1 MDDCIAAISSATG
14 EAGIGIVR
22 MTGEGCVNVLD
33 SMFKRAND
41 NADLIN
47 RKMTYGHIV
56 DDNEIVDEVLV
67 CYMKAPHTYTR
78 EDVVEIYTH
87 GGVVAVRKVLE
98 VLLNNGARLAEAGE
112 FTKRAFLN
120 GRIDLSQAEAII
132 DMIKA
137 KTDKAI
143 KAKTDKAYSVSMKQL
158 EGSVN
163 RNIKQLRDQ
172 LLDMLSHVE
181 YSINFT
187 EDMQDELDNTPVLNE
202 GKEVLDKLKKL
213 SESANRGRIIR
224 DGINTTI
231 IGKPNVGKSSL
242 LNALLKEN
250 RAIVTD
256 IPGTTRDVIE
266 EYIDLDGI
274 SLKIN
279 DTAGIRDTEDI
290 VEKIGVEKSVSFI
303 SDSDLIIAIFDSS
316 REFDDEDKKILDL
329 IRDKKS
335 IVLLNKIDLD
345 GGFDFDENLEGIEV
359 IHTSIKNNEGIE
371 DLENKIIEMFND
383 GYIEANNDNTNND
396 NIITNIRHRDIINKA
411 IKSLESSLHDMEAG
425 VPIDCFEVDLR
436 NAWEIL
442 GEITGETVDDD
453 VLNKIFSDFCIGK

>member
-22 MTGEGCVNVLD
+22 MTGEGCADVLD
-33 SMFKRAND
+33 SVFKRAND

-56 DDNEIVDEVLV
+56 NDNEIVDEVLV

-137 KTDKAI
+137 KTDKA
-143 KAKTDKAYSVSMKQL
+143 YSVSMKQL

-163 RNIKQLRDQ
+163 RNIKQLRDK

-316 REFDDEDKKILDL
+316 REFDDEDRKILDL

-345 GGFDFDENLEGIEV
+345 GEFDVDENLEGIEV

-383 GYIEANNDNTNND
+383 GYIEANND

>member
-22 MTGEGCVNVLD
+22 MTGEGCVDVLD
-33 SMFKRAND
+33 SVFKRAND

-132 DMIKA
+132 DM
-137 KTDKAI
+137 I

-316 REFDDEDKKILDL
+316 REFDDEDRKILDL

-359 IHTSIKNNEGIE
+359 IHTSIKNNVGIE

-383 GYIEANNDNTNND
+383 GYIEANND

>member
-22 MTGEGCVNVLD
+22 MTGEGCADVLD
-33 SMFKRAND
+33 SVFKRAND

-132 DMIKA
+132 DM
-137 KTDKAI
+137 I

-316 REFDDEDKKILDL
+316 REFDDEDRKILDL

-383 GYIEANNDNTNND
+383 GYIEANND

>member
-22 MTGEGCVNVLD
+22 MTGEGCVDVLD
-33 SMFKRAND
+33 SVFKRAND

-132 DMIKA
+132 DM
-137 KTDKAI
+137 I

-316 REFDDEDKKILDL
+316 REFDDEDRKILDL

-383 GYIEANNDNTNND
+383 GYIEANND

>member
-22 MTGEGCVNVLD
+22 MTGEGCVDVLD
-33 SMFKRAND
+33 SVFKRAND
-41 NADLIN
+41 NADFIN
-47 RKMTYGHIV
+47 RKMTYGYIV

-132 DMIKA
+132 DM
-137 KTDKAI
+137 I

-316 REFDDEDKKILDL
+316 REFDDEDRKILDL

-383 GYIEANNDNTNND
+383 GYIEANND

>member
-22 MTGEGCVNVLD
+22 MTGEGCADVLD
-33 SMFKRAND
+33 SVFKRAND

-67 CYMKAPHTYTR
+67 CYMKAPQTYTR

-137 KTDKAI
+137 KTDKA
-143 KAKTDKAYSVSMKQL
+143 YSVSMKQL

-163 RNIKQLRDQ
+163 RNIKQLRDK

-202 GKEVLDKLKKL
+202 SKEVLDKLKKL

-316 REFDDEDKKILDL
+316 REFDNEDRKILDL

-383 GYIEANNDNTNND
+383 GYIEVNND

-442 GEITGETVDDD
+442 GEITGETVGDD

>member
-22 MTGEGCVNVLD
+22 MTGEGCVDVLD
-33 SMFKRAND
+33 SVFKRANK

-137 KTDKAI
+137 KTDKA
-143 KAKTDKAYSVSMKQL
+143 YSVSMKQL

-163 RNIKQLRDQ
+163 RNIKQLRDK

-316 REFDDEDKKILDL
+316 REFDDEDRKILDL

-345 GGFDFDENLEGIEV
+345 GEFDVDENLEGIEV

-383 GYIEANNDNTNND
+383 GYIEANND

>member
-22 MTGEGCVNVLD
+22 MTGEGCVDVLD
-33 SMFKRAND
+33 SVFKRANE

-132 DMIKA
+132 DM
-137 KTDKAI
+137 I

-316 REFDDEDKKILDL
+316 REFDDEDRKILDL

-383 GYIEANNDNTNND
+383 GYIEANNDN
-396 NIITNIRHRDIINKA
+396 IITNIRHRDIINKA

-436 NAWEIL
+436 NAWDIL

>member
-22 MTGEGCVNVLD
+22 MTGEGCVDVLD
-33 SMFKRAND
+33 SVFKRAND

-132 DMIKA
+132 DM
-137 KTDKAI
+137 I

-316 REFDDEDKKILDL
+316 REFDDEDRKILDL

-345 GGFDFDENLEGIEV
+345 GEFDVDENLEGIEV

-383 GYIEANNDNTNND
+383 GYIEANND

>member
-22 MTGEGCVNVLD
+22 MTGEGCVDVLD
-33 SMFKRAND
+33 SVFKRAND

-137 KTDKAI
+137 KTDKA
-143 KAKTDKAYSVSMKQL
+143 YSVSMKQL

-163 RNIKQLRDQ
+163 RNIKQLRDK

-316 REFDDEDKKILDL
+316 REFDDEDRKILDL

-345 GGFDFDENLEGIEV
+345 GEFDVDENLEGIEV

-383 GYIEANNDNTNND
+383 GYIEANND

>member
-132 DMIKA
+132 DM
-137 KTDKAI
+137 I

-316 REFDDEDKKILDL
+316 REFDDEDRKILDL

-345 GGFDFDENLEGIEV
+345 GEFDVDENLEGIEV

-383 GYIEANNDNTNND
+383 GYIEANND

>member
-22 MTGEGCVNVLD
+22 MTGEGCVDVLD
-33 SMFKRAND
+33 SVFKRANE

-137 KTDKAI
+137 KTDKA
-143 KAKTDKAYSVSMKQL
+143 YSVSMKQL

-163 RNIKQLRDQ
+163 RNIKQLRDK

-303 SDSDLIIAIFDSS
+303 SYSDLIIAIFDSS
-316 REFDDEDKKILDL
+316 REFDDEDRKILDL

-345 GGFDFDENLEGIEV
+345 GGFDVDENLEGIEV

-383 GYIEANNDNTNND
+383 GYIEANND

>member
-1 MDDCIAAISSATG
+1 MD
-14 EAGIGIVR
+14 
-22 MTGEGCVNVLD
+22 VLD
-33 SMFKRAND
+33 SVFKRAND

-132 DMIKA
+132 DM
-137 KTDKAI
+137 I

-316 REFDDEDKKILDL
+316 REFDDEDRKILDL

-383 GYIEANNDNTNND
+383 GYIEANNDN
-396 NIITNIRHRDIINKA
+396 IITNIRHRDIINKA

-442 GEITGETVDDD
+442 GESTGETVDDD

>member
-1 MDDCIAAISSATG
+1 MDDCIAAISSANG
-14 EAGIGIVR
+14 EEGIGIVR
-22 MTGEGCVNVLD
+22 MTGEGCVDVLD
-33 SMFKRAND
+33 SVFKRAND

-132 DMIKA
+132 DM
-137 KTDKAI
+137 I

-316 REFDDEDKKILDL
+316 REFDDEDRKILDL

-383 GYIEANNDNTNND
+383 GYIEANND

>member
-22 MTGEGCVNVLD
+22 MTGEGCADVLD
-33 SMFKRAND
+33 SVFKRAND

-132 DMIKA
+132 DM
-137 KTDKAI
+137 I

-316 REFDDEDKKILDL
+316 REFDDEDRKILDL

-345 GGFDFDENLEGIEV
+345 GGFDVDENLEGIEV
-359 IHTSIKNNEGIE
+359 IHTSIKNNKGIE

-383 GYIEANNDNTNND
+383 GYIEANND

>member
-22 MTGEGCVNVLD
+22 MTGEGCVDVLD
-33 SMFKRAND
+33 SVFKRANE

-137 KTDKAI
+137 KTDKA
-143 KAKTDKAYSVSMKQL
+143 YSVSMKQL

-163 RNIKQLRDQ
+163 RNIKQLRDK

-266 EYIDLDGI
+266 EYIDLNGI

-316 REFDDEDKKILDL
+316 REFDDEDRKILDL

-345 GGFDFDENLEGIEV
+345 GGFDVDENLEGIEV

-383 GYIEANNDNTNND
+383 GYIEANND

>member
-22 MTGEGCVNVLD
+22 MTGEGCVDVLD
-33 SMFKRAND
+33 SVFKRAND
-41 NADLIN
+41 NADFIN
-47 RKMTYGHIV
+47 RKMTYGHIA

-132 DMIKA
+132 DM
-137 KTDKAI
+137 I

-316 REFDDEDKKILDL
+316 REFDDEDRKILDL

-383 GYIEANNDNTNND
+383 GYIEANND

>member
-22 MTGEGCVNVLD
+22 MTGEGCADVLD
-33 SMFKRAND
+33 SVFKRAND

-56 DDNEIVDEVLV
+56 DGNEIVDEVLV

-137 KTDKAI
+137 KTDKA
-143 KAKTDKAYSVSMKQL
+143 YSVSMKQL

-163 RNIKQLRDQ
+163 RNIKQLRDK

-316 REFDDEDKKILDL
+316 REFDDEDRKILDL

-345 GGFDFDENLEGIEV
+345 GEFDVDENLEGIEV

-383 GYIEANNDNTNND
+383 GYIEANND

>member
-22 MTGEGCVNVLD
+22 MTGEGCADVLD
-33 SMFKRAND
+33 SVFKRANE

-87 GGVVAVRKVLE
+87 GGVVAVRMVLE

-137 KTDKAI
+137 KTDKA
-143 KAKTDKAYSVSMKQL
+143 YSVSMKQL

-163 RNIKQLRDQ
+163 RNIKQLRDK

-316 REFDDEDKKILDL
+316 REFDDEDRKILDL

-345 GGFDFDENLEGIEV
+345 GGFDVDENLEGIEV

-383 GYIEANNDNTNND
+383 GYIEANND

>member
-22 MTGEGCVNVLD
+22 MTGEGCADVLD
-33 SMFKRAND
+33 SVFKRAND

-137 KTDKAI
+137 KTDKA
-143 KAKTDKAYSVSMKQL
+143 YSVSMKQL

-163 RNIKQLRDQ
+163 RNIKQLRDK

-316 REFDDEDKKILDL
+316 REFDDEDRKILDL

-345 GGFDFDENLEGIEV
+345 GEFDVDENLEGIEV

-383 GYIEANNDNTNND
+383 GYIEANND

>member
-22 MTGEGCVNVLD
+22 MTGEGCVDVLD
-33 SMFKRAND
+33 SVFKRANEK
-41 NADLIN
+41 ADLIN

-56 DDNEIVDEVLV
+56 DGNEIVDEVLV

-137 KTDKAI
+137 KTDKA
-143 KAKTDKAYSVSMKQL
+143 YSVSMKQL

-163 RNIKQLRDQ
+163 RNIKQLRDK

-316 REFDDEDKKILDL
+316 REFDDEDRKILDL

-345 GGFDFDENLEGIEV
+345 GEFDVDENLEGIEV

-383 GYIEANNDNTNND
+383 GYIEANND

>member
-22 MTGEGCVNVLD
+22 MTGEGCADVLD
-33 SMFKRAND
+33 SVFKRAND

-56 DDNEIVDEVLV
+56 DGNEIVDEVLV

-137 KTDKAI
+137 KTDKA
-143 KAKTDKAYSVSMKQL
+143 YSVSMKQL

-163 RNIKQLRDQ
+163 RNIKQLRDK

-316 REFDDEDKKILDL
+316 REFDDEDRKILDL

-345 GGFDFDENLEGIEV
+345 GGFDVDENLEGIEV

-383 GYIEANNDNTNND
+383 GYIEANND

>member
-22 MTGEGCVNVLD
+22 MTGEGCVDVLD
-33 SMFKRAND
+33 SVFKRANE

-137 KTDKAI
+137 KTDKA
-143 KAKTDKAYSVSMKQL
+143 YSVSMKQL

-163 RNIKQLRDQ
+163 RNIKQLRDK

-202 GKEVLDKLKKL
+202 GKEVLIKLKKL

-316 REFDDEDKKILDL
+316 REFDDEDRKILDL

-345 GGFDFDENLEGIEV
+345 GEFDVDENLEGIEV

-383 GYIEANNDNTNND
+383 GYIEANND

>member
-22 MTGEGCVNVLD
+22 MTGEGCADVLD
-33 SMFKRAND
+33 SVFKRANE

-137 KTDKAI
+137 KTDKA
-143 KAKTDKAYSVSMKQL
+143 YSVSMKQL

-163 RNIKQLRDQ
+163 RNIKQLRDK

-202 GKEVLDKLKKL
+202 GREVLDKLKKL

-316 REFDDEDKKILDL
+316 REFDDEDRKILDL

-345 GGFDFDENLEGIEV
+345 GEFDVDENLEGIEV

-383 GYIEANNDNTNND
+383 GYIEANND

>member
-22 MTGEGCVNVLD
+22 MTGEGCADVLD
-33 SMFKRAND
+33 SVFKRAND
-41 NADLIN
+41 KADFIN

-137 KTDKAI
+137 KTDKA
-143 KAKTDKAYSVSMKQL
+143 YSVSMKQL

-163 RNIKQLRDQ
+163 RNIKQLRDK

-316 REFDDEDKKILDL
+316 REFDDEDRKILDL

-345 GGFDFDENLEGIEV
+345 GEFDVDENLEGIEV

-383 GYIEANNDNTNND
+383 GYIEANNDN
-396 NIITNIRHRDIINKA
+396 IITNIRHRDIINKA
-411 IKSLESSLHDMEAG
+411 IKSLESSLHDIEAG

>member
-22 MTGEGCVNVLD
+22 MTGEGCVDVLD
-33 SMFKRAND
+33 SVFKRAND

-137 KTDKAI
+137 KTDKA
-143 KAKTDKAYSVSMKQL
+143 YSVSMKQL

-163 RNIKQLRDQ
+163 RNIKQLRDK

-316 REFDDEDKKILDL
+316 REFDDEDRKILDL

-345 GGFDFDENLEGIEV
+345 GEFDVDENLEGIEV

-383 GYIEANNDNTNND
+383 GYIEANNDN
-396 NIITNIRHRDIINKA
+396 IITNIRHRDIINKA
-411 IKSLESSLHDMEAG
+411 IKSLESSLHDMESG

>member
-22 MTGEGCVNVLD
+22 MTGEGCVDVLD
-33 SMFKRAND
+33 SVFKRANE

-137 KTDKAI
+137 KTDKA
-143 KAKTDKAYSVSMKQL
+143 YSLSMKQL

-163 RNIKQLRDQ
+163 RNIKQLRDK

-316 REFDDEDKKILDL
+316 REFDDEDRKILDL

-345 GGFDFDENLEGIEV
+345 GEFDVDENLEGIEV

-383 GYIEANNDNTNND
+383 GYIEANND

>member
-22 MTGEGCVNVLD
+22 MTGEGCADVLD
-33 SMFKRAND
+33 SVFKRAND
-41 NADLIN
+41 KADFIN

-137 KTDKAI
+137 KTDKA
-143 KAKTDKAYSVSMKQL
+143 YSVSMKQL

-172 LLDMLSHVE
+172 LLHMLSHVE

-316 REFDDEDKKILDL
+316 REFDDEDRKILDL

-345 GGFDFDENLEGIEV
+345 GGFDVDENLEGIEV

-383 GYIEANNDNTNND
+383 GYIEANND

>member
-22 MTGEGCVNVLD
+22 MTGEGCVDVLD
-33 SMFKRAND
+33 SVFKRAND

-47 RKMTYGHIV
+47 RKMTYGRVV
-56 DDNEIVDEVLV
+56 DGNEIVDEVLV

-137 KTDKAI
+137 KTDKA
-143 KAKTDKAYSVSMKQL
+143 YSVSMKQL

-163 RNIKQLRDQ
+163 RNIKNLRDK

-231 IGKPNVGKSSL
+231 IGKPNVGKSPL

-316 REFDDEDKKILDL
+316 REFDDEDRKILDL

-345 GGFDFDENLEGIEV
+345 GEFDVDENLEGIEV

-383 GYIEANNDNTNND
+383 GYIEANND

>member
-22 MTGEGCVNVLD
+22 MTGEGCVDVLD
-33 SMFKRAND
+33 SVFKRANE

-132 DMIKA
+132 DM
-137 KTDKAI
+137 I

-266 EYIDLDGI
+266 EYIDLNGI

-316 REFDDEDKKILDL
+316 REFDDEDRKILDL

-383 GYIEANNDNTNND
+383 GYIEANND

>member
-22 MTGEGCVNVLD
+22 MTGESCLGVLN
-33 SMFKRAND
+33 SVFKKMNE
-41 NADLIN
+41 NADIIN

-67 CYMKAPHTYTR
+67 CFMKAPHTYTR

-98 VLLNNGARLAEAGE
+98 VLLKNGARLAEAGE

-137 KTDKAI
+137 KTDKA
-143 KAKTDKAYSVSMKQL
+143 YSVSMKQL

-163 RNIKQLRDQ
+163 RNIKQLRDK

-202 GKEVLDKLKKL
+202 GKVVLDKLKKL

-266 EYIDLDGI
+266 EYIDLNGI

-316 REFDDEDKKILDL
+316 REFDDEDKKILNL

-335 IVLLNKIDLD
+335 IVLLNKIDLESA
-345 GGFDFDENLEGIEV
+345 FDFDENLENMEV
-359 IHTSIKNNEGIE
+359 IRTSIKQNEGIE

-383 GYIEANNDNTNND
+383 GYIEANNDNV
-396 NIITNIRHRDIINKA
+396 ITNIRHRDIINKA
-411 IKSLESSLHDMEAG
+411 ISSLESSLNDMESG

-453 VLNKIFSDFCIGK
+453 VLNKIFKDFCIGK

>member
-22 MTGEGCVNVLD
+22 MTGEGCVDVLD
-33 SMFKRAND
+33 SVFKRAND

-137 KTDKAI
+137 KTDKA
-143 KAKTDKAYSVSMKQL
+143 YSVSMKQL

-213 SESANRGRIIR
+213 SDSANRGRIIR

-316 REFDDEDKKILDL
+316 REFDDEDRKILDL

-383 GYIEANNDNTNND
+383 GYIEANND

>member
-22 MTGEGCVNVLD
+22 MTGEGCVDVLD
-33 SMFKRAND
+33 SVFKRAND

-137 KTDKAI
+137 KTDKA
-143 KAKTDKAYSVSMKQL
+143 YSVSMKQL

-163 RNIKQLRDQ
+163 RNIKQLRDK

-213 SESANRGRIIR
+213 SDSANRGRIIR

-316 REFDDEDKKILDL
+316 REFDDEDRKILDL

-383 GYIEANNDNTNND
+383 GYIEANND

>member
-22 MTGEGCVNVLD
+22 MTGEGCVDVLD
-33 SMFKRAND
+33 SVFKRAND

-132 DMIKA
+132 DM
-137 KTDKAI
+137 I

-316 REFDDEDKKILDL
+316 REFDDEDRKILDL

-383 GYIEANNDNTNND
+383 GYIEANNDN
-396 NIITNIRHRDIINKA
+396 IITNIRHRDIINKA
-411 IKSLESSLHDMEAG
+411 IKSLESSLNDMEAG

>member
-22 MTGEGCVNVLD
+22 MTGEGCADVLD
-33 SMFKRAND
+33 SVFKRAND
-41 NADLIN
+41 KADFIN

-137 KTDKAI
+137 KTDKA
-143 KAKTDKAYSVSMKQL
+143 YSVSMKQL

-202 GKEVLDKLKKL
+202 GKEVLAKLKKL

-316 REFDDEDKKILDL
+316 REFDDEDRKILDL

-345 GGFDFDENLEGIEV
+345 GEFDVDENLEGIEV

-383 GYIEANNDNTNND
+383 GYIEANND

>member
-22 MTGEGCVNVLD
+22 MTGEGCVDVLD
-33 SMFKRAND
+33 SVFKRAND

-47 RKMTYGHIV
+47 KKMTYGHIV

-137 KTDKAI
+137 KTDKA
-143 KAKTDKAYSVSMKQL
+143 YSVSMKQL

-181 YSINFT
+181 FSINFT

-316 REFDDEDKKILDL
+316 REFDDEDRKILDL

-345 GGFDFDENLEGIEV
+345 GGFDVDENLEGIEV

-383 GYIEANNDNTNND
+383 GYIEANND

>member
-22 MTGEGCVNVLD
+22 MTGEGCVDVLD
-33 SMFKRAND
+33 SVFKRAND

-137 KTDKAI
+137 KTDKA
-143 KAKTDKAYSVSMKQL
+143 YSVSMKQL

-163 RNIKQLRDQ
+163 RNIKQLRDK

-316 REFDDEDKKILDL
+316 REFDDEDRKILDL

-383 GYIEANNDNTNND
+383 GYIEANNDN
-396 NIITNIRHRDIINKA
+396 IITNIRHRDIINKA
-411 IKSLESSLHDMEAG
+411 IKSLESSLHDMESG

>member
-22 MTGEGCVNVLD
+22 MTGEGCVDVLD
-33 SMFKRAND
+33 SVFKRANE

-137 KTDKAI
+137 KTDKA
-143 KAKTDKAYSVSMKQL
+143 YSVSMKQL

-163 RNIKQLRDQ
+163 RNIKQLRDK

-202 GKEVLDKLKKL
+202 GREVLDKLKKL

-316 REFDDEDKKILDL
+316 REFDDEDRKILDL

-345 GGFDFDENLEGIEV
+345 GEFDVDENLEGIEV

-383 GYIEANNDNTNND
+383 GYIEANND